1 MTKFIFKSNASDLQ
15 KIIAI
20 NETIQKNVLYLTY
33 RMDMLIK
40 RYDRAET
47 DKGLQKQ
54 VDDYFDD
61 DAEEKA
67 EQVPEQLA
75 PIVPIIKRGLYLAGR
90 IDKKYN
96 LNKIFIDKYLPPGY
110 RKGAY
115 KIVDVAGALGGGY
128 GIYNFIQSLYAPDTP
143 GNDDA
148 QTIQQ
153 RNGFKTDKSYKARPR
168 FATRYSTKR
177 PVCYQSRRRSRRTS
191 YR

>member
-67 EQVPEQLA
+67 EQVPE
-75 PIVPIIKRGLYLAGR
+75 
-90 IDKKYN
+90 
-96 LNKIFIDKYLPPGY
+96 
-110 RKGAY
+110 
-115 KIVDVAGALGGGY
+115 
-128 GIYNFIQSLYAPDTP
+128 
-143 GNDDA
+143 
-148 QTIQQ
+148 
-153 RNGFKTDKSYKARPR
+153 
-168 FATRYSTKR
+168 
-177 PVCYQSRRRSRRTS
+177 
-191 YR
+191 